1 MKQLL
6 KIATFSFV
14 LLLLSACGQE
24 IEGNMSRDVAK
35 FTATNQHGEKV
46 SLSDYKGK
54 YWVANFIFTSCDTV
68 CPSMTGNMARLQ
80 KMIKDEGIKDVQL
93 VSFSVD
99 PETDTPE
106 KLKSFADKYNPDYKM
121 WDFLTGYKF
130 SEIRELSIKSF
141 ASLLED
147 IPDSDQMTHGT
158 SFFLVTPEGKVIKS
172 YKGIKASE
180 MEVILEDLK
189 KTQ

>member
-1 MKQLL
+1 
-6 KIATFSFV
+6 
-14 LLLLSACGQE
+14 
-24 IEGNMSRDVAK
+24 MSRDVAK